1 MPAMAAPDHPSG
13 CHPGRAFPMKIAQVA
28 PLAESVPPSLYGGTE
43 RVIHWLTE
51 ELIEQG
57 HEVTLFGTGD
67 SQTSAKL
74 IPVWPRALRL
84 GRPRSDPTVAAASA
98 LEILSLH
105 ASEFDIIHSHGDW
118 CYLPLLTRLGVPFVT
133 TLHGRLDIFRLP
145 RLVDMFPHAHFVSIS
160 NNQRSPLPNANWAA
174 TIYHGFP
181 PAWLRP
187 SFGPGQ
193 YLAFLGRLS
202 PEKGPEPA
210 IRIARAAN
218 MQLRIA
224 AKIPR
229 GERGYFAERLRP
241 MIDGEPNAP
250 HWRGRRCLQAR
261 VSRSRGG
268 LIVSHRLA

>member
-1 MPAMAAPDHPSG
+1 
-13 CHPGRAFPMKIAQVA
+13 MKIAQVA

-84 GRPRSDPTVAAASA
+84 GRPRSDPIVAAASA

-145 RLVDMFPHAHFVSIS
+145 QLIGMFPQHASRVGPRGSRCEGGIAATRHHSLV
-160 NNQRSPLPNANWAA
+160 QLLPANW
-174 TIYHGFP
+174 
-181 PAWLRP
+181 
-187 SFGPGQ
+187 
-193 YLAFLGRLS
+193 
-202 PEKGPEPA
+202 
-210 IRIARAAN
+210 
-218 MQLRIA
+218 
-224 AKIPR
+224 R
-229 GERGYFAERLRP
+229 G
-241 MIDGEPNAP
+241 
-250 HWRGRRCLQAR
+250 LQ
-261 VSRSRGG
+261 
-268 LIVSHRLA
+268 